1 MKIRKAYKFRLKT
14 NSEIE
19 HKLFLFSGHSRFVW
33 NYFWH
38 INKYRLDNRLPIL
51 RYSEMDFWSKRLK
64 KSEEYGFLSEA
75 PAHIIQQKLK
85 DLDKAYSDGFNKNQP
100 LKRMPTKHKKSL
112 HNSFRFP
119 QPQQFE
125 FNNRQVKLPKI
136 GWVGFYKSCEIE
148 GTPKNITIS
157 YRSGHWYMSVQVE
170 VVLKDNFPSN
180 HVAVGIDVG
189 IAKFDTLAT
198 VDSEQIIEP
207 INSYKIFQGVLAK
220 EQRKLSKKI
229 KFSRNW
235 LKQKSKIQKIHS
247 KIANTRKDHIH
258 KVTNM
263 ICKNHATICIEDLK
277 VSNMS
282 KSAKG
287 TEEKHGK
294 NVKAK
299 SGLNKSIL
307 DQGWYE
313 FRRQLTYKSNWNGG
327 TVVAVNPKHTS
338 QKCACCGHIEKA
350 NRQSQSAFE
359 CVDCGYSANADINAA
374 RNILAAGLAVLACG
388 VDTLVSTEKQEPV
401 GKRELVPTYSL

>member
-19 HKLFLFSGHSRFVW
+19 HKLFLFAGHSRFVW
-33 NYFWH
+33 NYFWRM
-38 INKYRLDNRLPIL
+38 NKYRLDNRLPIL
-51 RYSEMDFWSKRLK
+51 RYSEMDFWSKLLK

-100 LKRMPTKHKKSL
+100 LKRMPTKHKKNL

-157 YRSGHWYMSVQVE
+157 YKSGHWYMSVQVE
-170 VVLKDNFPSN
+170 VVLKDNVPSN
-180 HVAVGIDVG
+180 NVAVGIDVG
-189 IAKFDTLAT
+189 IAKFATLAT
-198 VDSEQIIEP
+198 VDSDQIIEP
-207 INSYKIFQGVLAK
+207 INSYKVLQGVLAK

-247 KIANTRKDHIH
+247 KIANTRKDHLH
-258 KVTNM
+258 KVTSM

-277 VSNMS
+277 VSNMI

-287 TEEKHGK
+287 TEDKHGR

-307 DQGWYE
+307 DQGWHE

-327 TVVAVNPKHTS
+327 TVVAVNPRHTS
-338 QKCACCGHIEKA
+338 QKCAYCGHIEKA

-359 CVDCGYSANADINAA
+359 CMDCGYSANADINAA
-374 RNILAAGLAVLACG
+374 RNVLAAGLAVLACG
-388 VDTLVSTEKQEPV
+388 VDTLVSTVKQEPV
-401 GKRELVPTYSL
+401 GKRELVPTY